1 MSGGS
6 VAHSFVP
13 LARHRRL
20 VLIAL
25 LASPASAPAAL
36 WDGGLAQYGGYSLE
50 SEDKNWGSGFERV
63 DDLRNDKNTSQGFV
77 FCLLSECLYRFKF

>member
-1 MSGGS
+1 
-6 VAHSFVP
+6 
-13 LARHRRL
+13 
-20 VLIAL
+20 
-25 LASPASAPAAL
+25 
-36 WDGGLAQYGGYSLE
+36 LE